1 MELKL
6 KEIIESLDN
15 SSGQLFFDKIVLN
28 LAAAIS
34 VDYVFIAKLDK
45 NKHTSTTISLAAKGA
60 IVDNFEYDLK
70 YTPCDDVSSDKV
82 CCFTEKITE
91 LYPKDQLLIDM
102 NIEAYIGSPL
112 YDSTGKVVGLLVAL
126 SEQPVKDPD
135 LVTTL
140 FKLFSGRIAVELERC
155 YLELA
160 NTKNIE
166 KLKSINKS
174 LEVKVEKQVQ
184 EKLLQEKYMLQQS
197 RLAQMGE
204 MISMIAHQWRQPLSA
219 ISTTSMDL
227 QMKLMLNSY
236 DMENKEER
244 EEFLSYLNS
253 SLKSID
259 SFVNNL
265 SITIDDFRSFYK
277 PNKEKAETTLEK
289 VVSKALS
296 IIKDSLESQ
305 SVKLTFDYQSKNR
318 LKLYEN
324 EIMQTILNIL
334 KNSQDCFLE
343 KKIDNPQIN
352 IKTKG
357 NSIAICDNAGGIPA
371 DIIDK
376 IFDPYFSTKYEK
388 NGTGLGLYMSKMI
401 IEEHHGGVFSVANIN
416 DVNGV
421 NTGVCFTIEL
431 NNS

>member
-1 MELKL
+1 MIEHIENLNKTLEKKVESQVKDIVESNLLFEAIFETVKDGIAILDMESNFLL
-6 KEIIESLDN
+6 ANEAYVNMTGYTKEELYKTSCIALTVPEMIEESVKVLGILVENGYYRGYEKQCIRKDE
-15 SSGQLFFDKIVLN
+15 KIV
-28 LAAAIS
+28 
-34 VDYVFIAKLDK
+34 
-45 NKHTSTTISLAAKGA
+45 
-60 IVDNFEYDLK
+60 
-70 YTPCDDVSSDKV
+70 DVR
-82 CCFTEKITE
+82 
-91 LYPKDQLLIDM
+91 M
-102 NIEAYIGSPL
+102 
-112 YDSTGKVVGLLVAL
+112 
-126 SEQPVKDPD
+126 D
-135 LVTTL
+135 LVVMPD
-140 FKLFSGRIAVELERC
+140 K
-155 YLELA
+155 
-160 NTKNIE
+160 
-166 KLKSINKS
+166 KSILMVTKDITKENKY
-174 LEVKVEKQVQ
+174 KK
-184 EKLLQEKYMLQQS
+184 EKLLQEKYLLKQS

-253 SLKSID
+253 SLKRLD

-265 SITIDDFRSFYK
+265 STTIDDFRSFYK
-277 PNKEKAETTLEK
+277 PNKEKVETTLES

-296 IIKDSLESQ
+296 IIKDSLDSQ

-343 KKIDNPQIN
+343 RNIDNPQID
-352 IKTKG
+352 IKTKE
-357 NSIAICDNAGGIPA
+357 NSIVICDNAGGIPA

-388 NGTGLGLYMSKMI
+388 NGTGLGLYMSKI
-401 IEEHHGGVFSVANIN
+401 IVEEHHNGAFSVANIN
-416 DVNGV
+416 NAQGID
-421 NTGVCFTIEL
+421 TGVCFTIEL